1 VDENFARAAFSTPV
15 NGISDVVQTGF
26 GLHLIK
32 VTERKPGE
40 PSDFSKIKEDV
51 RFFCVDEMRMSLLN
65 DLRKSGQI
73 EVTLP

>member
-1 VDENFARAAFSTPV
+1 MSNFCGAAFSTPV

-40 PSDFSKIKEDV
+40 PSDFLEDQG
-51 RFFCVDEMRMSLLN
+51 RRARSFGVDEMRMSLLN